1 VITNEVQYRATKA
14 HLDRFEEAARNI
26 EDRPGKRVKLELLEL
41 AALRAQADDLR
52 AELADFEQLRS
63 GTLSTFDAASLDELS
78 TVLVKARIARGWTQR
93 QLAEALGMAEQQIQ
107 RYEAN
112 EYRSTSLARL
122 CDIANVLGVT
132 VAQHGELKPS
142 VA

>member
-1 VITNEVQYRATKA
+1 
-14 HLDRFEEAARNI
+14 
-26 EDRPGKRVKLELLEL
+26 
-41 AALRAQADDLR
+41 
-52 AELADFEQLRS
+52 
-63 GTLSTFDAASLDELS
+63 
-78 TVLVKARIARGWTQR
+78 
-93 QLAEALGMAEQQIQ
+93 MAEQQIQ

-142 VA
+142 AA

>member
-1 VITNEVQYRATKA
+1 MITNEVQFRATKA
-14 HLDRFEEAARNI
+14 HLDRFEEAAANI
-26 EDRPGKRVKLELLEL
+26 EARPGKRTKLAQLELD
-41 AALRAQADDLR
+41 AVRAQADDLR
-52 AELADFEQLRS
+52 SELAEYEQLRS
-63 GTLSTFDAASLDELS
+63 GTQSTFNASSLEELA

-122 CDIANVLGVT
+122 CDIANALGVT
-132 VAQHGELKPS
+132 IAPHAELKP
-142 VA
+142 AAA

>member
-14 HLDRFEEAARNI
+14 HLERFEEAAANI
-26 EDRPGKRVKLELLEL
+26 EARPGTRSKLERLEL
-41 AALRAQADDLR
+41 DAIRSQADDLR
-52 AELADFEQLRS
+52 VELAEYDRLRT
-63 GTLSTFDAASLDELS
+63 GELSTFDASSLEELS

-122 CDIANVLGVT
+122 CDVADALGVT
-132 VAQHGELKPS
+132 VSHHAELKPS
-142 VA
+142 AA